1 MRLHGMLG
9 PLASAAHG
17 PHSTPAA
24 WGQEGEALH
33 ELRGTV
39 DAVMRSTEQALLM
52 TRMLLRH
59 GADLLAFVH
68 RIDVPV
74 HPSLHHKI
82 GSKTQ
87 KLAQVCILL
96 PRGPVQGVCAQPPGQ
111 HLRNTECMGTWPVML
126 ACITVDIW
134 SQKSSRWGCSGHRV
148 APPAPAGRGHCTTS
162 DPSTLLCSKQPYA
175 YV

>member
-1 MRLHGMLG
+1 MLG

-17 PHSTPAA
+17 MHSTPAVC
-24 WGQEGEALH
+24 GQKGEVLR

-68 RIDVPV
+68 HVDVPV

-82 GSKTQ
+82 GSTTQ
-87 KLAQVCILL
+87 KLVQVCIFL
-96 PRGPVQGVCAQPPGQ
+96 PHVATLALYRGTVRN
-111 HLRNTECMGTWPVML
+111 HLVDTSAVRRCMGTWPVML

-134 SQKSSRWGCSGHRV
+134 TPKSSRLGCPGHRV
-148 APPAPAGRGHCTTS
+148 PPSAPAGSGHCNTS
-162 DPSTLLCSKQPYA
+162 APSTLLRSKRSYA